1 VLRTELFN
9 FGEPLRMP
17 RARPRAYGMG
27 GAISREVERLLGW
40 WGLGL
45 RAVDWRVPE
54 KDSGRG
60 ARIAMGVASR

>member
-1 VLRTELFN
+1 
-9 FGEPLRMP
+9 MP

-54 KDSGRG
+54 RFWEGSEDRHG
-60 ARIAMGVASR
+60 SRL